1 MWNEF
6 KAFISKGNVID
17 LAVAFIM
24 ATAFAAVIKGLVDW
38 IIMPP
43 IGLLLGGVDFNGLYI
58 NLSSTSYP
66 SAAAAMAA
74 NAPGIYYGMWI
85 NTIITFLIVAFVMF
99 LVVRA
104 YNATQP
110 KAAVETKKCPYCVS
124 EIPLGATRCPN
135 CTSQLEGAPAGI

>member
-17 LAVAFIM
+17 LAVAFIL

-43 IGLLLGGVDFNGLYI
+43 IGMLLGGVDFNGLYI
-58 NLSSTSYP
+58 NLTNTSYP

-74 NAPGIYYGMWI
+74 NAPGIY
-85 NTIITFLIVAFVMF
+85 
-99 LVVRA
+99 
-104 YNATQP
+104 
-110 KAAVETKKCPYCVS
+110 
-124 EIPLGATRCPN
+124 
-135 CTSQLEGAPAGI
+135 